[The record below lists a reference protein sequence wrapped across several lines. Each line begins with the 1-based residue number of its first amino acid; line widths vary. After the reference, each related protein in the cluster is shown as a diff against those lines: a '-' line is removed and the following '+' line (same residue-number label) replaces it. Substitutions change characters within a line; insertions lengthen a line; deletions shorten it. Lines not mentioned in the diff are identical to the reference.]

1 MKKLPSTWE
10 TKRMIIQEITE
21 ADTDFIV
28 ELRSDPDAYRY
39 FLAPHP
45 IQKDEH
51 ICWYRERYLK
61 DDGQSSYIAKSKTDN
76 TPLGVFS
83 AKLIDENKTEISY
96 ILSPDA
102 RGKGFAAEAVLGLE
116 SLCEKYTDVSAF
128 MAQIHVDNVLSIKFI
143 DRLGYIP
150 KERIG
155 DFTIYQKEIKK
166 EL

>member
-10 TKRMIIQEITE
+10 TERMIMYEITE

-28 ELRSDPDAYRY
+28 ELRSDPDAYKY

-45 IQKDEH
+45 LQKKEH
-51 ICWYRERYLK
+51 ICWYKERYLK
-61 DDGQSSYIAKSKTDN
+61 DDGQSNYIARSRTDN

-83 AKLIDENKTEISY
+83 AKQIGENKTEISY

-102 RGKGFAAEAVLGLE
+102 RGKGLATEAALGLE
-116 SLCEKYTDVSAF
+116 SLCEKYTNVSAF
-128 MAQIHVDNVLSIKFI
+128 MAQIHIDNVPSIQFI
-143 DRLGYIP
+143 NRLGYIP

-155 DFTIYQKEIKK
+155 DFIIYQKVIKR
-166 EL
+166 EQ